1 MKHFDSLQEFHEYME
16 WPSPEH
22 PLLSLVSLD
31 TGEVPHRKSSP
42 PITNDCYMIVLKQ
55 VVSGEMNYGRTKL
68 DFSRGVMLFF
78 APGQS
83 IGWQEVD
90 VSQTGFMINIHKDYF
105 RRYALAERI
114 KTYGYFS
121 YAVNEALHLSPKEEV
136 TVTSIYKNILA
147 EYHNNQ
153 DELSKEIIIGLLDTL
168 LKYADRFYKRQFMN
182 RKEINSDLGFQFQ
195 QALIRYFESGRF
207 KESGTPNIDWVASE
221 LAVTPRYLSDALKA
235 ETGKTA
241 MEHLHL
247 YLIDEA
253 KNLLLEPGKTVA
265 EVAYQLGYEYPQYF
279 SRLFK
284 KKVGI
289 SPKKFQEDRAIH

>member
-1 MKHFDSLQEFHEYME
+1 MKHFDSLQEFHAYME

-22 PLLSLVSLD
+22 PLLSMVSLD
-31 TGEVPHRKSSP
+31 TGEAPHRKSSP
-42 PITNDCYMIVLKQ
+42 PITHNCYMIVLKQ

-83 IGWQEVD
+83 IEWQEVD
-90 VSQTGFMINIHKDYF
+90 VNQTGFMINIHKDYL
-105 RRYALAERI
+105 RRYALVERI

-121 YAVNEALHLSPKEEV
+121 YAVNEALHLSPNEEA

-195 QALIRYFESGRF
+195 QALIRYFETDRF
-207 KESGTPNIDWVASE
+207 KEFGTPNIDWVAGE

-241 MEHLHL
+241 MEHIHL
-247 YLIDEA
+247 YLIEEA

-284 KKVGI
+284 QKVGI
-289 SPKKFQEDRAIH
+289 SPKKFQEDQAMH